1 MDKILHKT
9 RQTFAIAIYS
19 VKQRL
24 TSPRVIC
31 LLVIFGVFVCDNMS
45 FAGQAAELMDLR
57 INPLLYPFLASDV
70 VKQLVIFAGVIFL
83 YSDAPF
89 INKSQPYVI
98 IRSKRTV
105 WALGQ
110 ILHIIIFSAVYF
122 FILMAISFVV
132 VIPHATFSTDGWGR
146 LANILAESN
155 LTSQLDMNFLFPEKI
170 VSLYSPVEAFVLTF
184 LLNWTLASFFGMLIF
199 AVNLNF
205 GKMIGP
211 AISLA
216 WMLMDLLIENY
227 LPHSWYKYSPL
238 SMSRLSVLD
247 PLGVSI
253 YPSQTYAFCFY
264 GAGILI
270 FSIIVI
276 VTIQRKAIEISSEA

>member
-45 FAGQAAELMDLR
+45 FADQAAELMDLR

-146 LANILAESN
+146 LATILAESN

-170 VSLYSPVEAFVLTF
+170 VTAYSPGEAFILTF
-184 LLNWTLASFFGMLIF
+184 LLNWALASFFGTLMF
-199 AVNLNF
+199 ALNLNF
-205 GKMIGP
+205 GKMAGP
-211 AISLA
+211 AISSTLV
-216 WMLMDLLIENY
+216 LMDLLIVNY
-227 LPHSWYKYSPL
+227 PFVGFECSPV

-247 PLGVSI
+247 PLGVSN
-253 YPSQTYAFCFY
+253 YPSPTYAFCFY
-264 GAGILI
+264 TIGILI
-270 FSIIVI
+270 FSVIII
-276 VTIQRKAIEISSEA
+276 LSIKRKSIEISSES